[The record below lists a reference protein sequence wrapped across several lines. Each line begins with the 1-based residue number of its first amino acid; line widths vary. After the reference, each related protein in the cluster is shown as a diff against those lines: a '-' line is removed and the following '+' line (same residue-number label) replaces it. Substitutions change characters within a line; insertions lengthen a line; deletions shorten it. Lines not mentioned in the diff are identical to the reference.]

1 MCSYLNEYSYFLGN
15 VDYNSISVTLTFDD
29 STSTACTEVNILGD
43 NIPEGDE
50 LFTLTLST
58 EDDSV
63 TISDDSDILTIE
75 IADDDGVFKC
85 FFVT

>member
-1 MCSYLNEYSYFLGN
+1 M
-15 VDYNSISVTLTFDD
+15 DYDSISVILTFDD

-43 NIPEGDE
+43 NVPEGDE

-63 TISDDSDILTIE
+63 TIRNSSDILAIS
-75 IADDDGVFKC
+75 IIDDDGVFESYLFK
-85 FFVT
+85 